1 MNEEKGQ
8 LVINKLES
16 KAIYDYL
23 VDSHQIGNKELYF
36 IINDDLSEISSV
48 GFDATNKKFYY
59 EDMDGNKTDIVT
71 VTVLKNSLGLH
82 TVATSGSYNDLG
94 NQPRINNVTL
104 SGNKTTSDLGIS
116 YNDLSNQ
123 PTIPQLVSTYS
134 SSDETKAI
142 TGKGVASALS
152 NYVPRTTTVT
162 GTGALDGGGALS
174 TNRTITHKLAP
185 NGLTT
190 SAVKIGVDSYGHVQ
204 VGAAITASDINAQS
218 TNYTALPSADN
229 MDVGDNNT
237 VVIIGQGNE
246 NLYFSSLPPLG
257 TKLRI
262 YYVNIT
268 NNQIQ
273 LTIDPTQF
281 NSNYVFLN
289 ENLLQNSHTLE
300 VEQNQNSYIEIIRM
314 ESSISGSPET
324 FTFIDILQ
332 RRN

>member
-36 IINDDLSEISSV
+36 IINDNLSEISSV

-82 TVATSGSYNDLG
+82 TVATSGSYNDLD
-94 NQPRINNVTL
+94 NKPKINNVTL
-104 SGNKTTSDLGIS
+104 SGNQTTSTLGIS

-185 NGLTT
+185 TGLTT

-204 VGAAITASDINAQS
+204 VGASITASDINAQS

-246 NLYFSSLPPLG
+246 NLYFSSPTPLG

-268 NNQIQ
+268 NNQIR